1 MIQESP
7 NAEPARRLLGGA
19 GQVLLVTIGAML
31 GAIVLLSLIGLRPMV
46 VMSGSMSPALIPGDM
61 VVSRAI
67 HPRDV
72 HVGDVII
79 FADPTRE
86 NALVTHRVVAKEL
99 AEDGW
104 SFVTR
109 GDANTGEER
118 WSIAGNQMLGM
129 PALRIPRLG
138 RVAAYLAEPSLT
150 WMLVAASALTMA
162 SSVLKK
168 IRMG

>member
-1 MIQESP
+1 MIQELP
-7 NAEPARRLLGGA
+7 DAGPARRLLGGA

-86 NALVTHRVVAKEL
+86 NASVTHRVVAKEL